1 MSISQGAGTL
11 FHLLLALAVIV
22 AGVRLVGALFRR
34 LGQPPVIGEL
44 VGGILLGPT
53 FLGRIAPDLAAG
65 LLPPSVHPLLNV
77 LGSLGVVLYMFLI
90 GLELDLHVLRRLG
103 RSTMAIAQAG
113 VVVPFALGVGLA
125 WWLYDGHAPA
135 GTSFT
140 VFALFVGVS
149 LSVTAFP
156 VLARILSD
164 RGMTQTPLG
173 VMALSAAAMQDAT
186 AWCLL
191 AVVVGIAQSEARSA
205 LATILLTGAFVLL
218 VLVVVR
224 PIARWVLE
232 HFDRAAPS
240 PATVLSVVLA
250 ALLASAAA
258 TEVIGVHAVFGA
270 FLFGAVVPGHL
281 RIAADLREKLEG
293 IVSVLFLPVFFATI
307 GMGIDLGALGGFS
320 SWLVCGAILAA
331 ACAGKLGGTLAAA
344 RLAGLGWRA
353 SAALGALMNTRGLV
367 ELIVLDIGLGL
378 GILSHELFTMLVIT
392 ALVTTFMT
400 NPLLDLLDPGP

>member
-1 MSISQGAGTL
+1 MSITQGAGTL

-22 AGVRLVGALFRR
+22 AGVRLSGALFRR

-53 FLGRIAPDLAAG
+53 LLGRIAPDLAAG

-90 GLELDLHVLRRLG
+90 GLELDLQVLRRLG

-113 VVVPFALGVGLA
+113 VVVPFALGVGLS
-125 WWLYDGHAPA
+125 WWLYDGYAPA
-135 GTSFT
+135 GTSFA

-205 LATILLTGAFVLL
+205 LATILLTGAFVVF

-224 PIARWVLE
+224 PVARWVLE

-281 RIAADLREKLEG
+281 RIAAELREKLEG

-331 ACAGKLGGTLAAA
+331 ACVGKLGGTLAAA

-378 GILSHELFTMLVIT
+378 GILSSELFTMLVIT

-400 NPLLDLLDPGP
+400 SPLLEWLDV

>member
-1 MSISQGAGTL
+1 MSITQGAATL

-22 AGVRLVGALFRR
+22 AGVRLAGALFRR
-34 LGQPPVIGEL
+34 LAQPPVIGEL

-53 FLGRIAPDLAAG
+53 LLGRIAPDLAAV
-65 LLPPSVHPLLNV
+65 LLPPSVHPLLSV

-90 GLELDLHVLRRLG
+90 GLELDLQLLRRLG

-113 VVVPFALGVGLA
+113 VVVPFALGVGLS
-125 WWLYDGHAPA
+125 WWLYDGYAPA

-205 LATILLTGAFVLL
+205 LATILLTGAFVLF
-218 VLVVVR
+218 VLVVVQ
-224 PIARWVLE
+224 PVARWVLE

-331 ACAGKLGGTLAAA
+331 ACVGKLGGTLAAA

-378 GILSHELFTMLVIT
+378 GILSYELFTMLVIT

-400 NPLLDLLDPGP
+400 NPLLEWLDV